1 MAYKPLTQAVTEDA
15 AIGEDQTKDEE
26 ESVRTCCG
34 SSSVRNA
41 NKNLYG
47 MAFCLFANSCAFLG
61 LQNIQSSVN
70 ADAGL
75 GLVTLAIIYVGY
87 MATAIVTVGM
97 VKSIGTRYTVI
108 FGLVGYHIYMVLNY
122 YPSWYTL
129 IPGSVAAGFGT
140 GPLWIAGTC
149 HVIAIAE
156 KMAPILNERKD
167 VLLGKYLGTVH
178 LAYQLATPPGNI
190 ASSLI
195 FLYSEK
201 YSNSSSHDNGTA
213 ANCELL
219 SNLNIDR
226 IYFYILIS
234 VYVFFQALS
243 IVAAFLFIDNT
254 VSIPSTLIGK
264 ARALVTLSTI
274 KKVFNKK
281 MLFLAPIG
289 VYCGLELSF
298 PSGTFAQVSAHN
310 VAFYNCH
317 GNCHSL

>member
-15 AIGEDQTKDEE
+15 TTGEDQTKQEGEE
-26 ESVRTCCG
+26 TERRRPELCCAN
-34 SSSVRNA
+34 SSVRNA

-47 MAFCLFANSCAFLG
+47 MAFCFFANSCAYLG
-61 LQNIQSSVN
+61 LLNIQSSVN
-70 ADAGL
+70 MDAGL

-87 MATAIVTVGM
+87 MASAIVTVGM

-108 FGLVGYHIYMVLNY
+108 FGLVGYLIYMVLNY

-129 IPGSVAAGFGT
+129 VPGSVAAGFGT

-156 KMAPILNERKD
+156 KMAPILKERKE
-167 VLLGKYLGTVH
+167 VLLGKYIGIVH
-178 LAYQLATPPGNI
+178 LAYQLATAPGNI

-201 YSNSSSHDNGTA
+201 YSNSSSRDNGTA
-213 ANCELL
+213 ASCELL
-219 SNLNIDR
+219 STLNIDR
-226 IYFYILIS
+226 IYFYVLVS
-234 VYVFFQALS
+234 VYVFIQALS
-243 IVAAFLFIDNT
+243 IVGAFLFIDNT
-254 VSIPSTLIGK
+254 VSIPPTLLGK
-264 ARALVTLSTI
+264 ARALVTASTI

-281 MLFLAPIG
+281 MLLLAPIG

-298 PSGTFAQVSAHN
+298 PSGTFAQVSYPA
-310 VAFYNCH
+310 
-317 GNCHSL
+317 L